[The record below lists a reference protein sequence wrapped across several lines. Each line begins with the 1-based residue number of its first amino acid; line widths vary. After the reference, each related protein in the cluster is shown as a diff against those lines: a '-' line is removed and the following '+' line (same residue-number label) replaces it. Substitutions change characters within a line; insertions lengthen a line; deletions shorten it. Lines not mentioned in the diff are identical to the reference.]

1 MLGLLAAVV
10 YGHGRALSAPEW
22 VSWLPGLN
30 AALNA
35 TSATFLV
42 LAYLAVRRRAFA
54 VHARHMLRAV
64 LSSALF
70 LVSYLVYHSI
80 HGDSRFGGHGALRA
94 VYLLILITHVALSA
108 IVLPFI
114 LSSLFFSLSG
124 RFGPHKRVSRYTLPI
139 WLYVSVTGVLVFV
152 FLYVS
157 HRAP

>member
-10 YGHGRALSAPEW
+10 YGHGRALSAPGW
-22 VSWLPGLN
+22 FSWLPG
-30 AALNA
+30 
-35 TSATFLV
+35 
-42 LAYLAVRRRAFA
+42 
-54 VHARHMLRAV
+54 ARHMLRAV

-80 HGDSRFGGHGALRA
+80 HGDSRFGGHGAVRA
-94 VYLLILITHVALSA
+94 IYLFILITHIALSA

-139 WLYVSVTGVLVFV
+139 WLYVSVSGVLVFV

-157 HRAP
+157 HRAQ